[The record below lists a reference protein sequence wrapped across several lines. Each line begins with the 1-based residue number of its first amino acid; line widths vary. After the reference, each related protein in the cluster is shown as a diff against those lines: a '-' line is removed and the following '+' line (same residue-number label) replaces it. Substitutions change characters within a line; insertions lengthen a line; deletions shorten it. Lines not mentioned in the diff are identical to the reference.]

1 MAKHKMKR
9 VGIAID
15 MTPLVDVAFL
25 LLTFFM
31 MTTQFKPPEAV
42 EITLPESHATI
53 KLPAKNIIMLSLGK
67 EGELFI
73 GADNTNGRTGIP
85 GSEGEVRIKPGDLRS
100 AMVQLRSSNPGLRTV
115 IKADQDADFGM
126 IEDVMSALQEAKITR
141 FALVTDLDRS

>member
-42 EITLPESHATI
+42 EIKLPTSHATV
-53 KLPAKNIIMLSLGK
+53 KLPSKNLIMVSIGK
-67 EGELFI
+67 DGRVFL
-73 GADNTNGRTGIP
+73 GADNTNGRDVP
-85 GSEGEVRIKPGDLRS
+85 GANGDVQVAPADLTSAFMQLRS
-100 AMVQLRSSNPGLRTV
+100 ANPMLRTV
-115 IKADQDADFGM
+115 IKADETVKYSV
-126 IEDVMSALQEAKITR
+126 IEDVMQSLQEAKITR
-141 FALVTDLDRS
+141 FALVTDLERS

>member
-42 EITLPESHATI
+42 EIKLPTSHATV
-53 KLPAKNIIMLSLGK
+53 KLPS
-67 EGELFI
+67 
-73 GADNTNGRTGIP
+73 
-85 GSEGEVRIKPGDLRS
+85 
-100 AMVQLRSSNPGLRTV
+100 
-115 IKADQDADFGM
+115 
-126 IEDVMSALQEAKITR
+126 
-141 FALVTDLDRS
+141 

>member
-42 EITLPESHATI
+42 EIKLPESHATV
-53 KLPAKNIIMLSLGK
+53 KLPSKNLIMVSIGK
-67 EGELFI
+67 DGQLFI
-73 GADNTNGRTGIP
+73 GADNTNGRDVP
-85 GSEGEVRIKPGDLRS
+85 GSDGSTPIKTGDLASAFRQLRS
-100 AMVQLRSSNPGLRTV
+100 ANPGLRTV
-115 IKADQDADFGM
+115 IKADQTVKYST
-126 IEDVMSALQEAKITR
+126 IEDVMNALQEAKITR
-141 FALVTDLDRS
+141 FALVTNLDRS